1 MLYQFLMLRLF
12 RYYKLLTWYS
22 PRKIRHKCGWKS
34 TEIIIQHSGIDSNS
48 ENFFANICL
57 FRLYSLT
64 GAEIVS
70 IINHAVISTANDD
83 RNRLT
88 AEDLNKARDK
98 VCMYTQ
104 LLSIEFFEYDELDVQ
119 DCVSQTLTYYKLSV
133 LKIGMPLLSSTQ
145 TLASFCVGPLY
156 WSKQYLHYIMQD
168 KKLEN
173 KSQIKYV
180 QYYMKALFVSFL
192 TQV

>member
-1 MLYQFLMLRLF
+1 MIQMSTSLALPLTALGEFVSHKITCTINLQCSISLMLLLF

-34 TEIIIQHSGIDSNS
+34 TEIIIQHSIIDSYS
-48 ENFFANICL
+48 KNFFANIFL

-83 RNRLT
+83 RTRLT

-98 VCMYTQ
+98 VCIYMQ
-104 LLSIEFFEYDELDVQ
+104 LLSIEF
-119 DCVSQTLTYYKLSV
+119 SG
-133 LKIGMPLLSSTQ
+133 I
-145 TLASFCVGPLY
+145 
-156 WSKQYLHYIMQD
+156 
-168 KKLEN
+168 
-173 KSQIKYV
+173 
-180 QYYMKALFVSFL
+180 
-192 TQV
+192 

>member
-22 PRKIRHKCGWKS
+22 PRRLRHKCGWKS
-34 TEIIIQHSGIDSNS
+34 TEIIIQHSGIHSYS
-48 ENFFANICL
+48 KNFFANIFL

-88 AEDLNKARDK
+88 TEDLNKARDK

-104 LLSIEFFEYDELDVQ
+104 LLSIEFFEYDKIGVQ

-145 TLASFCVGPLY
+145 TNTLASFCGGPLY
-156 WSKQYLHYIMQD
+156 WSKQYLHYIMHD
-168 KKLEN
+168 KKLETN
-173 KSQIKYV
+173 PRLNMYSII
-180 QYYMKALFVSFL
+180 
-192 TQV
+192 